1 MITNEKIKRKSFHDI
16 KSNKRRKNSL
26 TNNHCTDG
34 FQSKLSTLRSL
45 LHECSMI
52 SLRALNRA
60 RLQSNNEQNWQKL
73 NNIEH
78 ELELLIQKIDM
89 TGGENNSMNREKA
102 FQTLD
107 HLLKDWKKYEDEF
120 DQQLEQFE

>member
-1 MITNEKIKRKSFHDI
+1 
-16 KSNKRRKNSL
+16 
-26 TNNHCTDG
+26 
-34 FQSKLSTLRSL
+34 
-45 LHECSMI
+45 MI
-52 SLRALNRA
+52 SLQALNRA

>member
-1 MITNEKIKRKSFHDI
+1 
-16 KSNKRRKNSL
+16 
-26 TNNHCTDG
+26 
-34 FQSKLSTLRSL
+34 
-45 LHECSMI
+45 MI